1 MIGFLEELKQQH
13 SDDASIRAF
22 NEIENHLRDKKYGLV
37 ARFGLN
43 EIPSDVYTAT
53 VAGLNDQLAAIETK
67 LIEAAKFTSNHTMDV
82 DAIVATCCKLAD
94 LWKKGGLEVR
104 QRIQDLAYPDG
115 VNWSRED
122 GIPRTISENAALR
135 AFRSIS
141 DSYKIASAQKK
152 DKPCGL
158 SFLVAGAGL
167 EPTTSGL

>member
-1 MIGFLEELKQQH
+1 MT
-13 SDDASIRAF
+13 
-22 NEIENHLRDKKYGLV
+22 
-37 ARFGLN
+37 RFGLN
-43 EIPSDVYTAT
+43 EIPSDVYTVT

-152 DKPCGL
+152 DKPCDL
-158 SFLVAGAGL
+158 SYLVDHCTLTLNPELVPNLYASQAL
-167 EPTTSGL
+167 LDYLTSVGIEVPDQL